1 MIQIKAAAIR
11 CLSFCQ
17 ATALTPSRDG
27 HLFGSIDSR
36 ERFVDHRFE
45 LALHEWARFKA
56 NDSLECRNCHSA
68 ESMDITKQSPRAA
81 VAHQRFLFNG
91 EKTCIDCHK
100 GIAHHLPDMRGIPGW
115 Q

>member
-1 MIQIKAAAIR
+1 M
-11 CLSFCQ
+11 S
-17 ATALTPSRDG
+17 TAGDDAYRRPR
-27 HLFGSIDSR
+27 R
-36 ERFVDHRFE
+36 WR
-45 LALHEWARFKA
+45 
-56 NDSLECRNCHSA
+56 
-68 ESMDITKQSPRAA
+68 MDITKQSPRAS